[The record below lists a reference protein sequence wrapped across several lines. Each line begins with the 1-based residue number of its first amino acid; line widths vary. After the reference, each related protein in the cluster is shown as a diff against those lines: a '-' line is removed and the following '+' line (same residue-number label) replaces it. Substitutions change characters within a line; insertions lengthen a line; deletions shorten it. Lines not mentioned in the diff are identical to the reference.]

1 MVRQLP
7 SEQQNNGDEV
17 ARVSDGRPA
26 RVSLVIGASGF
37 LSSHVTRRL
46 ADAGET
52 VHVMTRASSDTSA
65 IDDLVVVKHV
75 GDIHDPDA
83 LRTAMAAATDVYY
96 CVVDARPWLRDPTPM
111 QRANVDALRVVLPV
125 AAAAGLRRFVFTSSV
140 VTLTCGP
147 HPGESDRAW
156 RRRVG
161 AYVATRVEA
170 ENLVTTYSRDHGL
183 PAVSM
188 CVANTYG
195 SGDLA
200 PTPHGG
206 LVMLAAFGR
215 LGLYPR
221 GVAADVVG
229 IDDAADALVL
239 AAEHGRDGSRYAV
252 TEAVMGTGEIAAI
265 AADEAGVEPP
275 RRAVPLAAM
284 VAAGAVSE
292 IVSRMTGRDSLLTR
306 RTARLMNLPPVA
318 VAERARTL
326 DELGWRPR
334 PTEVSI
340 REAVQFFLARREAR
354 RAGVSP
360 PSRRRS

>member
-1 MVRQLP
+1 MSAGETGAGASSSTP
-7 SEQQNNGDEV
+7 
-17 ARVSDGRPA
+17 
-26 RVSLVIGASGF
+26 VSLVIGASGF
-37 LSSHVTRRL
+37 LGSHVTRRL
-46 ADAGET
+46 VEAGRT
-52 VHVMTRASSDTSA
+52 VHVMTRASSDTSTF
-65 IDDLVVVKHV
+65 DDLDVVRHV
-75 GDIHDPDA
+75 GDIDDADA
-83 LRTAMAAATDVYY
+83 LRTAMSAATDVYY

-111 QRANVDALRVVLPV
+111 QRTNVDALRVVLPV
-125 AAAAGLRRFVFTSSV
+125 AAEADLRRFVFTSSV

-147 HPGESDRAW
+147 RAGESDQAW

-170 ENLVTTYSRDHGL
+170 ENLVTTYARDHGL

-206 LVMLAAFGR
+206 LVMLAAFGK
-215 LGLYPR
+215 LGFYPS
-221 GVAADVVG
+221 GAAADVVG
-229 IDDAADALVL
+229 IDDAADALIL
-239 AAEHGRDGSRYAV
+239 AADHGRSGSRYAV
-252 TEAVMGTGEIAAI
+252 TESVMGTGEVAAI

-275 RRAVPLAAM
+275 RRAIPLQVM

-292 IVSRMTGRDSLLTR
+292 VVSRVTGRDSLLTR
-306 RTARLMNLPPVA
+306 RTARLMNLPPA
-318 VAERARTL
+318 PQADRTQAH

-340 REAVQFFLARREAR
+340 REAARFFLARREERRLA
-354 RAGVSP
+354 RAGGGG
-360 PSRRRS
+360 PSGPKAPAQSDNSA